1 MKETTY
7 TDLEKK
13 LIEVLPLGGEH
24 PMVASQIEKLT
35 GISKRELR
43 RMKLPLALKG
53 VPIASSRQHPQ
64 GYYIISNNLEK
75 RLYIKSLWSQV
86 NQMNLLITALE
97 KTEVE

>member
-7 TDLEKK
+7 TNLEKK

-53 VPIASSRQHPQ
+53 
-64 GYYIISNNLEK
+64 YYIISNNLEK
-75 RLYIKSLWSQV
+75 RRYIKSLWSQV